1 MISGYAGQRQFVG
14 VDLARR
20 RSVIARMD
28 AEGSVLECVQIDN
41 SPAALIGE
49 VGKAGPGAPV
59 AVEATYGWYWAV
71 EALQGAGSEVH
82 LAHPKGNASMHN
94 RRVKTDARDA
104 TELARLLRMGDLA
117 ESWIAPPVVRGRRE
131 LVRHRHK
138 LVKTRASLKASVHA
152 VLGKCGVLLPL
163 NDIFGP
169 VGLAALAGT
178 ELPEPYASRVASQCR
193 LIAAISTEVDLVEAA
208 IAAEFTGDLGYRNLL
223 TINGIGPVF
232 ASVFV
237 AEIGDVTRFPT
248 PQALASWAGL
258 TPRHYESDNKARR
271 GHITKQGSR
280 LLRWAA
286 TEASQ
291 RIREPYLADKRRL
304 ITDRRGR
311 SAANISKVAAGRRL
325 LHVVYYTLRDGHA
338 RCLDRPAAAVPAAG

>member
-1 MISGYAGQRQFVG
+1 MNAGYAGCRDFVG

-20 RSVIARMD
+20 RSVITRMD
-28 AEGSVLECVQIDN
+28 AQGSVLECVQIDN
-41 SPAALIGE
+41 SAPALVAE
-49 VGKAGPGAPV
+49 VGKAGAGAPV
-59 AVEATYGWYWAV
+59 AIEATYGWYWAV
-71 EALQGAGSEVH
+71 EALQGAGFEVH

-94 RRVKTDARDA
+94 RRVKTDAKDA

-117 ESWIAPPVVRGRRE
+117 ESWIAPPRVRGRRE

-138 LVKTRASLKASVHA
+138 LVKSRASLKASVHA

-169 VGLAALAGT
+169 VGLAQLAAT

-193 LIAAISTEVDLVEAA
+193 LITAISREVDLVDAA
-208 IAAEFTGDLGYRNLL
+208 IAAEFKDDPGYRSLL

-258 TPRHYESDNKARR
+258 TPRHYASDDKVRR

-338 RCLDRPAAAVPAAG
+338 RCLDQPARQPA